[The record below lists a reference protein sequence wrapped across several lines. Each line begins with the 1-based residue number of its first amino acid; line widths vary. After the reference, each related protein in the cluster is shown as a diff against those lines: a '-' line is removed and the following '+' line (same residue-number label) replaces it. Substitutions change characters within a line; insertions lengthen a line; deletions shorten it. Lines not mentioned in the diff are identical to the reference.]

1 MNAYTKIRDFDNASR
16 VLEEAGNYSGA
27 VKIFCDAGMSVEA
40 LERSRRYEKKALPL
54 DPEFKTTPL
63 AQNFAKLYS
72 DQKHVKKLTKVLQFL
87 PIPNQKIVFLKH
99 AEAFEAAFELH
110 IQEHENNEA
119 LRLILAR
126 GCGWYDKAMQLP
138 LDKTELVIQKAR
150 SCIDSHPSDMV
161 PMLQELLQHSDSK
174 VRINACILLARSTM
188 KIQNCEAAVDMSRR
202 YKNIVAEVE
211 ALQLLDECL
220 CRETFQKVAEK
231 PAAQLH
237 PDIFQDLDIIFHGT
251 IPSTHEFLLRKSSK
265 SKSECSIVAMSAY
278 RKLQDSMFP
287 SKLSSGCLRTLRRLL
302 HFASKVQDLV
312 DMFTF
317 KGNSME
323 VEHYCAGFFGL
334 TAVEKDA
341 IYRKALAE
349 SDELK
354 LVNKKD
360 KDLYLLPNEKQDI
373 WVCKLIPKKHVE
385 NRRKHS
391 DLDGMYLLDKEEVHK
406 TVAAHYTKYL
416 RSVLKRLYFWV
427 KGTVFYRIF
436 QNSFH
441 AQWSLSSAGLQEYL
455 ECLCTIARSCKVQEI
470 ARYYSEKE
478 MQNAL
483 LSVYS
488 LKSAMYIP
496 FASSHLDTIRK
507 FLKNLYPKIHM
518 DKESEY
524 LYANTTAA
532 TDLLL
537 QLWQLFCVL
546 GHDVEKL
553 KQRLELNLKE
563 KPRDSSKEELIVEKL
578 HQLQWLNFCRMIKQ
592 RAYLGYQ
599 QVLDG
604 CKVIL
609 CTFLPAAVEKQ
620 TISPR
625 NTSDVICICTTALLH
640 IVTSAECLL
649 KPPQS
654 IGRYIMP
661 DVYHQIVKVFDNLTN
676 HRPLLHQ
683 CTHGLAESSSS
694 ETLLSIKSHSF
705 KLLSSALNLLVMC
718 KSGEFP
724 SVLSQVLANIDT
736 LKDDSSRVC
745 VILAFT
751 LFTNLVIAS
760 SDESLL
766 NVNKYHAAIC
776 SASNIG
782 PWSEYTEGPDSVQIQ
797 PLAIALQA
805 AFTAFSSASDVSQI
819 CKTVCSLLSITTES
833 GIQQIQFQFQD
844 HKMVLSHLPLSCDKF
859 PQNKIPKQIC
869 HAPTS
874 SEQHGFHLELAD
886 HATPLPTPSYSS
898 RVQQGMLEH
907 QDELQQQQWSR
918 SFQSQ

>member
-1 MNAYTKIRDFDNASR
+1 MKAYTKIRDFDNASR
-16 VLEEAGNYSGA
+16 VLEETGNYSGA

-265 SKSECSIVAMSAY
+265 SKSECSIVAMNAY
-278 RKLQDSMFP
+278 RKLQDGMFP

-317 KGNSME
+317 KGDSTE

-341 IYRKALAE
+341 IYRKALTE
-349 SDELK
+349 PDEIK
-354 LVNKKD
+354 RFKIMNRKD

-406 TVAAHYTKYL
+406 MVAAHYTKYL

-455 ECLCTIARSCKVQEI
+455 ECLCTIARSCKVQEV

-496 FASSHLDTIRK
+496 FASSDLDTIRK
-507 FLKNLYPKIHM
+507 CLKNLNPKIHM

-524 LYANTTAA
+524 LYTDTTTA

-553 KQRLELNLKE
+553 KQRLELHLKKE
-563 KPRDSSKEELIVEKL
+563 PRDSSKEELIREKL
-578 HQLQWLNFCRMIKQ
+578 HQLQWLNFCQMIK
-592 RAYLGYQ
+592 RRVYLGYQ

-604 CKVIL
+604 CEVIL

-625 NTSDVICICTTALLH
+625 NTSDIICICTTALLH

-654 IGRYIMP
+654 IGMCIMP

-683 CTHGLAESSSS
+683 CTHGLESSSS

-718 KSGEFP
+718 QNGESP
-724 SVLSQVLANIDT
+724 SVLNQVLANIDT

-766 NVNKYHAAIC
+766 NVSKYHTAIC
-776 SASNIG
+776 SASNI
-782 PWSEYTEGPDSVQIQ
+782 PWSKYTEDPDSVQIQ
-797 PLAIALQA
+797 PLAVALQS
-805 AFTAFSSASDVSQI
+805 AFDTFSSTSDVSQI
-819 CKTVCSLLSITTES
+819 CKTICSLLSITTES
-833 GIQQIQFQFQD
+833 GIQQIQYRFQD
-844 HKMVLSHLPLSCDKF
+844 HKLLLSHLPLSCDKF
-859 PQNKIPKQIC
+859 PQNKIPKRIC

-874 SEQHGFHLELAD
+874 SEQHSELAG

-907 QDELQQQQWSR
+907 QGEPQQQQWSR